1 MSIRN
6 ISCVGVGLIG
16 HSWATLFSLNNYLV
30 SLCDLTDKILKEAR
44 VKIQKNLEFMAS
56 HGFIEKSQVTLA
68 LEQISMTTNLQK
80 AVQDADYIQESVFE
94 NYAVKKEV
102 LRSVDLAAPDH
113 AIFASSSSGLL
124 IGELQQVITQ
134 PENCL
139 IAHPWNPPHL
149 LPLVELVPGKNT
161 SPHTVTQVY
170 ELMSKIG
177 KLPVIVKKE
186 VPGHIA
192 NRLQAAVWRE
202 AIDLVDRGVC
212 SVEDVDRALVAG
224 PGLRWAFMGSNLTLH
239 LGGGSGGL
247 RYFIEHLGP
256 VFSDWWKDMNVWEK
270 IPTSGVKKIVQGIEE
285 VHQVKSMT
293 SASLMEW
300 RDAKLLQLL
309 ELLYPE

>member
-1 MSIRN
+1 LKIRK

-16 HSWATLFSLNNYLV
+16 HSWATLFALHNYPV
-30 SLCDLTDKILKEAR
+30 SLCDVTDAILKESQ
-44 VKIQKNLEFMAS
+44 VKIQNNLHFMVS
-56 HGFIEKSQVTLA
+56 QGFIEQSQATKA

-80 AVQDADYIQESVFE
+80 AVRDADYIQESVFE
-94 NYAVKKEV
+94 NYAVKKKV
-102 LRSVDLAAPDH
+102 LKRVDLASSDH
-113 AIFASSSSGLL
+113 AIIASSTSGLL
-124 IGELQQVITQ
+124 VGELQQGVTQ

-161 SPHTVTQVY
+161 SPHTVTQTY
-170 ELMSKIG
+170 KLMSKIG
-177 KLPVIVKKE
+177 KIPVIVKKE

-202 AIDLVDRGVC
+202 AIDLVDQGVC
-212 SVEDVDRALVAG
+212 SVEDVDKALVAG
-224 PGLRWAFMGSNLTLH
+224 PGLRWAFMGSNLTFH

-256 VFSDWWKDMNVWEK
+256 AFSSWWKDMNTWET
-270 IPTSGVKKIVQGIEE
+270 IPISGAEKIVQGIKE
-285 VHQVKSMT
+285 VKQVKSMT
-293 SASLMEW
+293 AASLAEW

-309 ELLYPE
+309 ELLHPR

>member
-1 MSIRN
+1 M
-6 ISCVGVGLIG
+6 
-16 HSWATLFSLNNYLV
+16 
-30 SLCDLTDKILKEAR
+30 
-44 VKIQKNLEFMAS
+44 KIQNNLHFMVS
-56 HGFIEKSQVTLA
+56 QDFIEQSQATSA

-80 AVQDADYIQESVFE
+80 AVRDADYIQESVFE
-94 NYAVKKEV
+94 NYAVKKKV
-102 LRSVDLAAPDH
+102 LKRVDLATPDH
-113 AIFASSSSGLL
+113 AIIASSTSGLL
-124 IGELQQVITQ
+124 IGELQQVVTQ

-161 SPHTVTQVY
+161 SPHTVTQTY
-170 ELMSKIG
+170 KLMSKIG
-177 KLPVIVKKE
+177 KIPVIVKKE

-202 AIDLVDRGVC
+202 AIDLVDQGVC
-212 SVEDVDRALVAG
+212 SVEDVDKALVAG

-256 VFSDWWKDMNVWEK
+256 AFSSWWNDMKTWET
-270 IPTSGVKKIVQGIEE
+270 IPTSGAKKIVQGIKE
-285 VHQVKSMT
+285 VNQVKSMT
-293 SASLMEW
+293 AASLVEW

-309 ELLYPE
+309 ELLYPR

>member
-1 MSIRN
+1 M
-6 ISCVGVGLIG
+6 
-16 HSWATLFSLNNYLV
+16 V
-30 SLCDLTDKILKEAR
+30 S
-44 VKIQKNLEFMAS
+44 Q
-56 HGFIEKSQVTLA
+56 GFIEKSQAISA
-68 LEQISMTTNLQK
+68 LDQISLTTNLQN
-80 AVQDADYIQESVFE
+80 AVRDADYIQESVFE
-94 NYAVKKEV
+94 NYAVKKKV
-102 LRSVDLAAPDH
+102 LKSVDLAAPDH

-124 IGELQQVITQ
+124 IGELQQVVTH

-161 SPHTVTQVY
+161 SPHTVTRTY
-170 ELMSKIG
+170 ELMSEIG
-177 KLPVIVKKE
+177 KIPVIVKKE

-212 SVEDVDRALVAG
+212 SVEDVDKALVAG
-224 PGLRWAFMGSNLTLH
+224 PGLRWAFMGSNLALH

-256 VFSDWWKDMNVWEK
+256 AFSTWWKDMNAWET
-270 IPTSGVKKIVQGIEE
+270 IPPSGVKKIVQGIEE
-285 VHQVKSMT
+285 VNQVKSMT
-293 SASLMEW
+293 TTSLVEW

-309 ELLYPE
+309 ELLYPR

>member
-1 MSIRN
+1 M
-6 ISCVGVGLIG
+6 GAGLIG
-16 HSWATLFSLNNYLV
+16 HSWATLFSLSDCSV
-30 SLCDLTDKILKEAR
+30 ILCDLTDAILVEALA
-44 VKIQKNLEFMAS
+44 KIQNNLDFLTS
-56 HGFIEKSQVTLA
+56 RGFIEKSQANSA
-68 LEQISMTTNLQK
+68 LKQISVTTNLSK
-80 AVQDADYIQESVFE
+80 AVRNVDYIQESVYE
-94 NYAVKKEV
+94 NYEVKKKV
-102 LRSVDLAAPDH
+102 FKAMDLQAPAH

-124 IGELQQVITQ
+124 MSELQQIVTK
-134 PENCL
+134 PERCL

-161 SPHTVTQVY
+161 SSVTIARAY
-170 ELMSKIG
+170 DFMSHIG
-177 KLPVIVKKE
+177 KIPVIVKKE

-256 VFSDWWKDMNVWEK
+256 AFSVWWKDMSAWEK
-270 IPTSGVKKIVQGIEE
+270 IPASGAAKIVQGIEE
-285 VHQVKSMT
+285 TDHVNSRTTADLVQ
-293 SASLMEW
+293 W
-300 RDAKLLQLL
+300 RDAKLIQLL
-309 ELLYPE
+309 ELLYPR

>member
-1 MSIRN
+1 LRIRK
-6 ISCVGVGLIG
+6 ISCIGVGLIG
-16 HSWATLFSLNNYLV
+16 HSWATLFSLNNYPV
-30 SLCDLTDKILKEAR
+30 SLCDLTNTILKEAR
-44 VKIQKNLEFMAS
+44 VKIQNNLNFMAS
-56 HGFIEKSQVTLA
+56 QGFIEKSQATSA

-94 NYAVKKEV
+94 NYAVKKKV
-102 LRSVDLAAPDH
+102 LKRVDIAAPDH
-113 AIFASSSSGLL
+113 AILASSSSGLL
-124 IGELQQVITQ
+124 IGELHQVLTH
-134 PENCL
+134 PEKCL

-161 SPHTVTQVY
+161 SPHTVTRTY
-170 ELMSKIG
+170 ELMSTIG
-177 KLPVIVKKE
+177 KIPVIVQKE

-212 SVEDVDRALVAG
+212 SVEDVDKALVAG

-256 VFSDWWKDMNVWEK
+256 AFSVWWKDMNTWER
-270 IPTSGVKKIVQGIEE
+270 IPTSGAKKIVQGIEE

-293 SASLMEW
+293 TSSLMEW

-309 ELLYPE
+309 ELLYPR